1 MERRFFV
8 AQSVKRTKTKYAG
21 IYLNENTKKYDIKC
35 NYKVYNPV
43 KQKNEY
49 KQKWKYGIST
59 LTEAKIELAKMQSG
73 GVSAGDKDIT
83 LEGAHQLWL
92 IKADNQNF
100 SPKSVKNTA
109 SHLNMLYQ
117 FIPKETR
124 MKDITEGMY
133 EKVMSDVRKH
143 GYSEET
149 IYNINATFRKLIR
162 LCYKKKLITTNIL
175 EFADN
180 IRTKDKEDYRVIP
193 QEEFDK
199 INNYFKTHSFV
210 RLGVNN
216 YPKYRF
222 MFSLLYYTG
231 IRLGECLALQY
242 DDFEDFSYFK
252 KGTKPKGKPL
262 ENFPSND
269 DLQQEH
275 LTGTRVKITKAYLS
289 DFKVTKDPKNFK
301 KRAIPLAPA
310 VVRLYQRLQQEN
322 ILKGGTDADKI
333 FEWGHGACNNM
344 LQKACRELQLPLYHC
359 HEFRHTFISNMI
371 REGVPLPVISKVS
384 GDTQETIL
392 KRYSHM
398 FESDEIMILQA
409 ISNMMGYTNRETG

>member
-8 AQSVKRTKTKYAG
+8 AKSVKRTKTKYPG
-21 IYLNENTKKYDIKC
+21 IYFNENTKKYDIKW

-43 KQKNEY
+43 IQKNEY
-49 KQKWKYGIST
+49 KQEWKYSIAT
-59 LTEAKIELAKMQSG
+59 LTEAKIELAKKKSG
-73 GVSAGDKDIT
+73 EVSAEDKDIT

-92 IKADNQNF
+92 IKADNQDF

-109 SHLNMLYQ
+109 SHLKMLYQ
-117 FIPKETR
+117 FIPKETK

-149 IYNINATFRKLIR
+149 IYNINATFRKLIN

-175 EFADN
+175 DYADN
-180 IRTKDKEDYRVIP
+180 IRTKDKDDYRVIP
-193 QEEFDK
+193 QEEFQK
-199 INNYFKTHSFV
+199 IANYFKTHSFI
-210 RLGVNN
+210 RLGENN

-231 IRLGECLALQY
+231 IRLGECLALRY
-242 DDFEDFSYFK
+242 DDFEDFSYFR
-252 KGTKPKGKPL
+252 KGTKPKDKPL
-262 ENFPSND
+262 ENFPSD
-269 DLQQEH
+269 SDLQREH
-275 LTGTRVKITKAYLS
+275 LMGTRVKITKAYLS
-289 DFKVTKDPKNFK
+289 DFKVTKNPKNFK
-301 KRAIPLAPA
+301 KRTIPLVPE
-310 VVRLYQRLQQEN
+310 VVRLYQRLQQDN
-322 ILKGGTDADKI
+322 IQKGGTDADKI
-333 FEWGHGACNNM
+333 FGWGHGACNNM
-344 LQKACRELQLPLYHC
+344 LQKVCKELEISLYHC

-409 ISNMMGYTNRETG
+409 ISNMMGYADKKIE